1 MSPTLSYTVTMS
13 AGASTTLNNITFSR
27 IQGQS
32 EFYPRHLHFLC
43 MVMVWFDIR
52 TFSDWQKDQIVVGL
66 VSGGADGVN
75 YKKYRNLVTN
85 TIARKKKK
93 HFSDL
98 VNTSKSCST
107 IWDALNIG
115 KTNKKSAATSETN
128 LSSDDL
134 SYHFSTVAEN

>member
-1 MSPTLSYTVTMS
+1 MK
-13 AGASTTLNNITFSR
+13 STIKR
-27 IQGQS
+27 IVILLLIPLLGK
-32 EFYPRHLHFLC
+32 R
-43 MVMVWFDIR
+43 
-52 TFSDWQKDQIVVGL
+52 
-66 VSGGADGVN
+66 
-75 YKKYRNLVTN
+75 
-85 TIARKKKK
+85 KK

-115 KTNKKSAATSETN
+115 KTNKKSTATSETN